1 MKAISQAE
9 VKAMGSEAIT
19 IPTTVKCKRKLKPD
33 GSYDKHKARMAARGY
48 LLVRRMLKL
57 GMDLPDTFSLT
68 IRTLTFLLVL
78 QIAVAKNLKCATQD
92 IKYAYLNVDIPKD
105 DVPIITK
112 LHPLVAEICG
122 LDPDQLYRIMKCLYG
137 LPKSGKL

>member
-33 GSYDKHKARMAARGY
+33 GSYDKHKARMAARDD

-57 GMDLPDTFSLT
+57 GMDLPDTFSPT
-68 IRTLTFLLVL
+68 IRTDPHL
-78 QIAVAKNLKCATQD
+78 
-92 IKYAYLNVDIPKD
+92 
-105 DVPIITK
+105 PIS
-112 LHPLVAEICG
+112 LADRSCQE
-122 LDPDQLYRIMKCLYG
+122 
-137 LPKSGKL
+137 S